1 VRQAALAA
9 QSTWSCLVD
18 RGTQGLLDEC
28 RTALNE
34 GHGHD
39 VLDGLLVEV
48 STKQR
53 TSDVHEVICAL
64 HCKQGRSY
72 RYLTD
77 RKPQQGRVLGCSCCR
92 SDLMQ
97 LYSWYKSVLFA
108 LAQ

>member
-1 VRQAALAA
+1 MRQAALAA

-34 GHGHD
+34 SHGHD

-64 HCKQGRSY
+64 HCKLGRSN
-72 RYLTD
+72 R
-77 RKPQQGRVLGCSCCR
+77 
-92 SDLMQ
+92 
-97 LYSWYKSVLFA
+97 
-108 LAQ
+108 